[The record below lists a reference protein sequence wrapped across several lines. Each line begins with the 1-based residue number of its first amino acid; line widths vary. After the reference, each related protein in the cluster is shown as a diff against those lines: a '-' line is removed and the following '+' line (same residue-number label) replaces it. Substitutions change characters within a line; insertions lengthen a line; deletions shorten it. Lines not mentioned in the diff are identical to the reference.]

1 MNPTSISTAI
11 SYPNAK
17 PHLGHALE
25 FVQADFLARYY
36 RLQGN
41 SVFFQTGL
49 DEHGQKIF
57 RTATEAGLEPK
68 AFVDGQEHLFK
79 DLLVAL
85 QVVPDRFIRTTDVD
99 HVAMAQAMWRKCFD
113 AGDIYKKTYRAWYNV
128 KEEEFLASAND
139 VKDPST
145 FGIDM
150 KFIELIEEENY
161 FFCLSKYSDKLKDIL
176 ETKTYAVV
184 PDNRAHEV
192 LNFVKSGL
200 QDVSISREKNKLPWG
215 IPVPD
220 DDSQIM
226 YVWFDA
232 LVNYLTGTA
241 TLEADNIVPNQFWPY
256 SLHCVGKD
264 IARFHAVMWPAM
276 LLSAGL
282 ELPHQLLVH
291 GFILSDGRKMSK
303 STGNVVDPHEAITVA
318 GSDATRWYLLAEIQ
332 TLDDGDFTLER
343 LRAVYDSDLANDFG
357 NVVSR
362 VVAMCKKYCDGSV
375 PGVAVEQ
382 VQNLEKTLITEA
394 WQEYHDF
401 IAARQIDKALAVVKG
416 MVVFCNRRI
425 EEQKPWAMAKE
436 ENKKADLEELLYELI
451 ELIRHISVMLL
462 PAMPETIEKLHAT
475 VFAGIEDSVCHSE
488 VWGKTPPRL
497 RLPEEGVILFP
508 RLES

>member
-1 MNPTSISTAI
+1 MIPTSISTAI

-36 RLQGN
+36 RLQG
-41 SVFFQTGL
+41 SEVFFQTGL
-49 DEHGQKIF
+49 DEHGQKIY
-57 RTATEAGLEPK
+57 RTAAEAGMEPH
-68 AFVDGQEHLFK
+68 AFVEQQQHLFRG
-79 DLLVAL
+79 LLEAL
-85 QVVPDRFIRTTDVD
+85 NIKPDRFIRTTDTD
-99 HVAMAQAMWRKCFD
+99 HREMSQAMWKKCFD

-128 KEEEFLASAND
+128 KEEEFLASADD
-139 VKDPST
+139 VKDSST
-145 FGIDM
+145 FGVDM

-161 FFCLSKYSDKLKDIL
+161 FFRLSKYYDKLVNVL
-176 ETKTYAVV
+176 ESKAYEVV
-184 PDNRAHEV
+184 PSNRSHEV
-192 LNFVKSGL
+192 LNFIKGGL
-200 QDVSISREKNKLPWG
+200 QDVSISRQKDKLPWG
-215 IPVPD
+215 IPVPG
-220 DDSQIM
+220 DDSQVM

-232 LVNYLTGTA
+232 LTNYLTGTA
-241 TLEADNIVPNQFWPY
+241 TLNGDTIVPNQFWPY

-303 STGNVVDPHEAITVA
+303 SIGNVVDPHEAISVA
-318 GSDATRWYLLAEIQ
+318 GTDATRWYLLAEIP

-343 LRAVYDSDLANDFG
+343 LRAVYASDLANDFG

-362 VVAMCKKYCDGSV
+362 VVAMCKKYCEGGV
-375 PGVAVEQ
+375 PQVASEQ
-382 VQNLEKTLITEA
+382 VENLEKTLISEA
-394 WQEYHDF
+394 WQQYHAH
-401 IAARQIDKALAVVKG
+401 IMERQIDKALEVVKG

-436 ENKKADLEELLYELI
+436 VSRKAELEELLYELI
-451 ELIRHISVMLL
+451 EMIRHVSVMLL
-462 PAMPETIEKLHAT
+462 PAMPNTIEHLHST
-475 VFAGIEDSVCHSE
+475 VFSGIPDEVCHSVE
-488 VWGKTPPRL
+488 WGKTPPGL
-497 RLPEEGVILFP
+497 KLPEEGIILFP